1 MINYLGVSQQH
12 NKRLIRNYVMYIEKK
27 IAWSRS
33 YIRAKDVKRLWKQ
46 LKKYRKR
53 KFTVK
58 RISLTS
64 IRRRMR

>member
-1 MINYLGVSQQH
+1 
-12 NKRLIRNYVMYIEKK
+12 MYIEEK